1 MRQLLILALLAT
13 PVAAQ
18 EAESPE
24 PPTVMER
31 GMRLFMEGLLQEM
44 EPALRDLDDL
54 AREAQPLLER
64 LEGDLGAALEG
75 LEGLAGTYHP
85 PEVLPNGDILIR
97 RKEPLPEVDRN
108 ADGSVDL

>member
-13 PVAAQ
+13 PAAAQ
-18 EAESPE
+18 EAEAPE

-31 GMRLFMEGLLQEM
+31 GMRLLMEGLLQEM

-64 LEGDLGAALEG
+64 LEDDLGAALEG

-108 ADGSVDL
+108 PDGSVDL